1 MNTFAGPGG
10 TNTFGGAGAPAA
22 PLLAQPALT
31 NPRDP
36 MQALAA
42 LMTPQ
47 SYGSTSAAM
56 PFGMGDL
63 LRLMQGQPGQQTGT
77 PIPGQGMG
85 AGPGPG
91 TGGLY

>member
-10 TNTFGGAGAPAA
+10 TNTFAGGAPPA
-22 PLLAQPALT
+22 PLLAQPAMT

-63 LRLMQGQPGQQTGT
+63 LRLMQGQRGAQTGT
-77 PIPGQGMG
+77 PIPGSGQPG
-85 AGPGPG
+85 ASPGPG